1 MSTSV
6 RIANVVD
13 ELCRRQDQVLLEL
26 DSLDRRIEQVLKS
39 LALQPEVIPIPVVAQ
54 PERKAA

>member
-1 MSTSV
+1 MSTSI

-13 ELCRRQDQVLLEL
+13 ELCRRQDQVLKEL

-39 LALQPEVIPIPVVAQ
+39 LNPQVEVVPIPVNSQ